1 MSSRCLFQPQLDR
14 GCPVLK
20 PCAVGPCCIG
30 CEAWLELENH
40 HGESEELYKFRRQ
53 SRKEK
58 KHLPATTIRYTC
70 SRCEHEAQ
78 LTGVYLS
85 CSSEPVPCRV
95 PIEPQVWMERAVMR
109 LLSAPPCSIFSTL
122 HDVAAQPDR
131 RALRHR
137 DKRVERQTA
146 RQPRYAGL
154 RKSHSSNYCLFIF
167 CIL

>member
-20 PCAVGPCCIG
+20 PCAVGPYCIG
-30 CEAWLELENH
+30 CEAWWKLENSH
-40 HGESEELYKFRRQ
+40 CESEELYKFRRQ

-58 KHLPATTIRYTC
+58 KHFPVTAIWYTC
-70 SRCEHEAQ
+70 SRCEDEAQ
-78 LTGVYLS
+78 LTGVYLL
-85 CSSEPVPCRV
+85 CSSEPVPCTV
-95 PIEPQVWMERAVMR
+95 PIEHQVRMERAVMR

-122 HDVAAQPDR
+122 HDVAAQLDR

-137 DKRVERQTA
+137 DKGMERQTT